1 MTPICGTF
9 EPQDMKAL
17 GVYFASQNPTS
28 EKVLDPAA
36 AELGRKI
43 YMEGNE
49 DSAYPACAGCHV
61 EDGSG
66 NKRFPRLAGQHR
78 EYLIEQMMLFKKNV
92 RTNDASRFMREV
104 AKRMTDEEIRA
115 VSEYLTG
122 L

>member
-1 MTPICGTF
+1 MTPICASLD
-9 EPQDMKAL
+9 PQDHKTL
-17 GVYFASQNPTS
+17 GIYFAGQIATS
-28 EKVLDPAA
+28 EKVLDGAA

-49 DSAYPACAGCHV
+49 ASAYPACAGCHV

-104 AKRMTDEEIRA
+104 AKRMSDEEIRA
-115 VSEYLTG
+115 VAEYLTG